1 MKRIVSIMFAVML
14 VVLSAVP
21 AFATESPTAATYKY
35 TVEIIPTGGGDG
47 TYEFTTE
54 IDENG
59 EQVVHLT
66 PLPNSG
72 YTFDHW
78 VIEGSYTTEG
88 ELTDGEL
95 DIVITSDIKATPYY
109 TKDGSATVATGTVS
123 KDTGSTSPKT
133 GANDFIPYAVM
144 MLSVLA
150 CGAAVTML
158 VKTGKSK

>member
-1 MKRIVSIMFAVML
+1 MKKIVSIMFAVML

-21 AFATESPTAATYKY
+21 AFAVVSPTASTYKY
-35 TVEIIPTGGGDG
+35 VVEIIPTEGGDG
-47 TYEFTTE
+47 SYEFTTE

-59 EQVVHLT
+59 EQGVHLT
-66 PLPNSG
+66 PKPNPG

-78 VIEGSYTTEG
+78 VIEGEYTTNDK
-88 ELTDGEL
+88 LTDGEI
-95 DIVITSDIKATPYY
+95 DIVITSDITATPYY
-109 TKDGSATVATGTVS
+109 TKDGTVATGTIS

-133 GANDFIPYAVM
+133 GASDAVPYVVM

-158 VKTGKSK
+158 VKTGKNKW